1 MLTFTDANEESLNF
15 KMIYFLFAHI
25 VHTYAGEEK
34 PSKTM
39 LICHYGGRRKQSQFD
54 GAYQD
59 NSKRKHFITFH
70 SQLAVSY

>member
-1 MLTFTDANEESLNF
+1 
-15 KMIYFLFAHI
+15 MIYFLFAHF

-39 LICHYGGRRKQSQFD
+39 LICHFGGRLKQSQYD

-59 NSKRKHFITFH
+59 NRKQPHFITFH
-70 SQLAVSY
+70 LQLAVAY